1 MQLELRWWF
10 QSVRPG
16 GVSEE
21 MERSQHREGRC
32 AGAEGG
38 VLVPGEAGEFGAGD
52 ELCGGAVLLHVGMR
66 EDIGVVKQRDALGD
80 AGRRKHG
87 AVAVKLDARQNRR
100 LLPRARPRQ
109 LRHHLCRR
117 NSLPQPFKPRLS
129 DFAAGQSRMDP
140 PLPPIILV

>member
-1 MQLELRWWF
+1 VQ
-10 QSVRPG
+10 
-16 GVSEE
+16 
-21 MERSQHREGRC
+21 
-32 AGAEGG
+32 GAEGG

-52 ELCGGAVLLHVGMR
+52 ELRGGAVLLHVGMR
-66 EDIGVVKQRDALGD
+66 EDVGVVKQRDALGD

-117 NSLPQPFKPRLS
+117 NSLPQPLNLNCQILLLVR
-129 DFAAGQSRMDP
+129 AG
-140 PLPPIILV
+140 